1 MLHLLPYWPQAADE
15 ASHRDRQVRWS
26 PWVLVPGIETHH
38 VVHHIVMHSRDREL
52 RAGVQYRIIL
62 AKSTYLEPHEPYLCF
77 KDATVE
83 AVAFLVIVQTEFQR
97 AQRG

>member
-1 MLHLLPYWPQAADE
+1 MGF
-15 ASHRDRQVRWS
+15 S
-26 PWVLVPGIETHH
+26 PWVETHH
-38 VVHHIVMHSRDREL
+38 VVHHIVMHSREREL
-52 RAGVQYRIIL
+52 RVGVQYRIIL
-62 AKSTYLEPHEPYLCF
+62 AKSTYLYPHESYLCF